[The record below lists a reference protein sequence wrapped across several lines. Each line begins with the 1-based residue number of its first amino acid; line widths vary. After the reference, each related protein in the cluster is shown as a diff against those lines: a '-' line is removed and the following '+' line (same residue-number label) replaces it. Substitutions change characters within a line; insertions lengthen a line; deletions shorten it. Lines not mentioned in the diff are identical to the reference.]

1 MKMIPTINMIKTGER
16 IRRLRVEHGYRVRD
30 LQKMIGLESPQSI
43 YKWERGVNLPS
54 IDNAIILAWI
64 YGISVDELFVL
75 DDDMS
80 KAG

>member
-16 IRRLRVEHGYRVRD
+16 IRRLRVDHGYRVRD

-43 YKWERGVNLPS
+43 YKWERGANLTS

-80 KAG
+80 KVG

>member
-16 IRRLRVEHGYRVRD
+16 IRRLRMEHGYRVRD
-30 LQKMIGLESPQSI
+30 LQKIIGLESPQSI
-43 YKWERGVNLPS
+43 YKWERGANLPS

>member
-16 IRRLRVEHGYRVRD
+16 IRRLRVDHGYRVRD

-43 YKWERGVNLPS
+43 YKWERGENLPS

>member
-16 IRRLRVEHGYRVRD
+16 IRRLRVDHGYRVRD

-43 YKWERGVNLPS
+43 YKWELGANLPS

-80 KAG
+80 KVG

>member
-16 IRRLRVEHGYRVRD
+16 IRRLRVDHGYRVRD

-43 YKWERGVNLPS
+43 YKWEWGANLPS

>member
-16 IRRLRVEHGYRVRD
+16 IRQLRVDHGYRVRD

-43 YKWERGVNLPS
+43 YKWERGANLPS
-54 IDNAIILAWI
+54 FDNAFSVAWI

>member
-16 IRRLRVEHGYRVRD
+16 IRRLRMEHGYRVRD

-43 YKWERGVNLPS
+43 YKWERGANLPS
-54 IDNAIILAWI
+54 IDKAIILAWI

>member
-16 IRRLRVEHGYRVRD
+16 IRRLRMEHGYRVRD

-43 YKWERGVNLPS
+43 YKCERGANLPS